1 MALGARLQLRQ
12 RQTLIVTPQ
21 LQQAIKLLQLS
32 NLDLQTF
39 VEREVEQNPFLEH
52 DGPSDQVVAPETFT
66 DGIFKNENA
75 AESGAVPD
83 LATAL
88 KNDLTVEEAYSPA
101 HSEDWEPGQAEGNW
115 GSASQNLRN
124 DGFSDISDFADLIE
138 KPRGLGDHLAEQLT
152 LATRDPQMR
161 MIGRYLIDLVDEA
174 GYLRADLEEVAERL
188 GAPLALMDST
198 LSMLQTF
205 DPAGVAARN
214 LAECLALQLR
224 EKDRLD
230 PYMMRVLD
238 NLDLV
243 GARDIAKLRRV
254 TGLSVEDLNDAIAEL
269 KLLNPKPGLQF
280 GVAAINPVTPDVFV
294 RRRKGGGWIVEINQ
308 ETLPKVLINQTYY
321 ATVSGSVKSDVEKS
335 YVGSCMTTANW
346 LVKSLDQRTKTILK
360 VAQEIIAQQD
370 AFLVHGVRYMRPLN
384 LRDVAEKIKMHE
396 STVSRVT
403 SNKYIATPRGM
414 FELKYFFT
422 SAIQSSGY
430 GEQHS
435 SEAVRDR
442 IRQMI
447 NAECPSSILSD
458 DQIVSLL
465 RKDGVDIARRTVAK
479 YREAMRIS
487 SSVQRRRQKRSEMTS
502 SMSA

>member
-12 RQTLIVTPQ
+12 RQALIVTPQ

-32 NLDLQTF
+32 NLDLQMF

-52 DGPSDQVVAPETFT
+52 DGPGDEAGVAETFAH
-66 DGIFKNENA
+66 GLFKDETTKSSEA
-75 AESGAVPD
+75 IPD

-88 KNDLTVEEAYSPA
+88 KNDLTVEEAYGPA
-101 HSEDWEPGQAEGNW
+101 HSEDWDPGPADGNW
-115 GSASQNLRN
+115 GSASNNSRN
-124 DGFSDISDFADLIE
+124 DGFSEISDFADLIE

-152 LATRDPQMR
+152 LATQDPQMR
-161 MIGRYLIDLVDEA
+161 FVGRYLIDLIDEA
-174 GYLRADLEEVAERL
+174 GYLRGDLEDAAERL
-188 GAPLALMDST
+188 AAPLLLLQAT
-198 LSMLQTF
+198 LSLLQTF
-205 DPAGVAARN
+205 DPPGVAARN

-224 EKDRLD
+224 DKDRLD

-243 GARDIAKLRRV
+243 AVRDVAKLRRV
-254 TGLSVEDLNDAIAEL
+254 TGLSAEDLNDAIAEL
-269 KLLNPKPGLQF
+269 KQLNPKPGLAF
-280 GVAAINPVTPDVFV
+280 SVAAINPVTPDVFV
-294 RRRKGGGWIVEINQ
+294 RRRKGGGWIVEINH

-321 ATVSGSVKSDVEKS
+321 ASVYGSVKSDVEKS
-335 YVGSCMTTANW
+335 YIGSCMTTANW
-346 LVKSLDQRTKTILK
+346 LVKSLDQRTRTILK
-360 VAQEIIAQQD
+360 VAQEIVAQQD

-447 NAECPSSILSD
+447 NAECPASILSD

-487 SSVQRRRQKRSEMTS
+487 SSVQRRRQKRSEMTN
-502 SMSA
+502 SMSV